1 MAIVNN
7 MWLKGTRQ
15 KLGGTVLYQ
24 SMGRTLQRELAP
36 AVSNPRTPAQMSQRV
51 LLANVVALYRIS
63 SSWMRGAFES
73 KPQNQTDYNAFV
85 SANLSAS
92 RVALTKAQAAAGAAV
107 VAPYRVAMGS
117 LNPINWDTT
126 DPSLAVS
133 DIYLGN
139 LPALTEV
146 SVANFAAAVLDNN
159 NIPEGSQLSLIQYI
173 QQVDDLG
180 TPYVICRPYEVLL
193 DRNNPRP
200 LSDYMPRLLDSLSVD
215 DKQRLAVVNDDNTGG
230 FAMILSKTTGS
241 RIQVSPASIILT
253 QDQSTYNAYTTAAA
267 HAAAVES
274 YSQGADIYL
283 SSSNANPTGT
293 PSTAITIL
301 SLYSG
306 GTNVQ
311 PGGSIDVDTIEASEV
326 QLNLST
332 AVDAQTVNVIL
343 YYYNTSSQPQNWG
356 TVPGSASGTTI
367 TFDAPASTAQTTDKS
382 LAYVQVTINGQTL
395 RITFTDSNVE

>member
-63 SSWMRGAFES
+63 SGWMRGAFES

-117 LNPINWDTT
+117 LNPINWDTS
-126 DPSLAVS
+126 DPTSAES

-139 LPALTEV
+139 IRSLDDLT
-146 SVANFAAAVLDNN
+146 VANFAAAVLDNN

-200 LSDYMPRLLDSLSVD
+200 LSDYMPQILFAATSPLESTLGVTLDEF
-215 DKQRLAVVNDDNTGG
+215 TGG
-230 FAMILSKTTGS
+230 FAMVISKTTGS

-253 QDQSTYNAYTTAAA
+253 EDKSTYNAYTTAAA

-274 YSQGADIYL
+274 YSQGADIFL
-283 SSSNANPTGT
+283 SSAEANPTGT

-311 PGGSIDVDTIEASEV
+311 PGGSIDVDTIEGSEV

-343 YYYNTSSQPQNWG
+343 YYYDTNSQPQNWD

-367 TFDAPASTAQTTDKS
+367 TFDAPASTAQTTNKS